1 MCSILIGSRV
11 FDWLIIS
18 VQQTTVLEVSPPKPT
33 ERQVMLIENGAVRL
47 ELLELMRLQGWE
59 TPHNLTPQWINT
71 VLQLQWVKAKDGV
84 FRAQLGGRFPTEEEM
99 VLLRQL
105 GADATPIDRT
115 NTELNGFFKARRWDA
130 RSASH

>member
-1 MCSILIGSRV
+1 
-11 FDWLIIS
+11 
-18 VQQTTVLEVSPPKPT
+18 
-33 ERQVMLIENGAVRL
+33 MLIENGAVRP
-47 ELLELMRLQGWE
+47 ELLELMCLQGWE

-71 VLQLQWVKAKDGV
+71 VLQLQWIKAKDGV